1 MSEQLAQVI
10 ISREYP
16 GGYYGLRI
24 AAPQL
29 AQRVKPGQALIIN
42 GERWPVLR
50 SDLRQGQVDCL
61 AQQHPPAI
69 GERVTLR
76 GPQGG
81 AFDLSRTSPRALL
94 LGQLDSLAEL
104 LFLADQLRQQPNR
117 IKLLLLLEAH
127 GELPFQPQPSRI
139 IVPDLPSWVIA
150 ALPLCEDW
158 GIPSRIARADA
169 AGCYDGSVSALAE
182 QWLNVQQGAAD
193 VTVYA
198 CGGVRLCADAAELAQ
213 QQRLACQTLLL
224 D

>member
-1 MSEQLAQVI
+1 MEAFSHEWTAHT
-10 ISREYP
+10 
-16 GGYYGLRI
+16 GYYQPWISGRLLRVTYRRTATRSASKAGASVDHQWRTLAGLP
-24 AAPQL
+24 AWSA
-29 AQRVKPGQALIIN
+29 PGQVGLSCSA
-42 GERWPVLR
+42 
-50 SDLRQGQVDCL
+50 
-61 AQQHPPAI
+61 PPAI

-158 GIPSRIARADA
+158 NSQPYRTCWRG
-169 AGCYDGSVSALAE
+169 
-182 QWLNVQQGAAD
+182 WLLRRQCFCTRRTMA
-193 VTVYA
+193 
-198 CGGVRLCADAAELAQ
+198 
-213 QQRLACQTLLL
+213 
-224 D
+224 